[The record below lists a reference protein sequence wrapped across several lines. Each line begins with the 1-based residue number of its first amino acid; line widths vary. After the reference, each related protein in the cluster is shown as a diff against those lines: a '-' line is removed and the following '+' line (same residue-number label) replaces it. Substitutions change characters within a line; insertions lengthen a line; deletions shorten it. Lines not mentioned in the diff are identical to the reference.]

1 MQNYPESAF
10 QNNVIAADFAGCD
23 RLFPQTVPVHDAS
36 VFCAVE
42 GVNEG
47 DSLSVLDDLVPDD
60 VYVLAAGSTTSSL
73 AFHMTSGHV
82 PEIAASSET
91 GTAGASLHLDG
102 TVTLMSAAGRIAR
115 AIILVETDMHDHIA
129 AIYLA
134 SLDPIAPGTPF
145 SIIALD
151 RLSTRAAFDEL
162 IGHTAVNPVMKPA
175 KNAAPSAGIRA

>member
-1 MQNYPESAF
+1 MQNYPDSAF

-23 RLFPQTVPVHDAS
+23 RVFPQSVPVHDAS
-36 VFCAVE
+36 AFCAVE

-60 VYVLAAGSTTSSL
+60 VYVLDADSPTSSL

-82 PEIAASSET
+82 PEIASSSET

-115 AIILVETDMHDHIA
+115 AIILVETDMRDHIA
-129 AIYLA
+129 GIYLA
-134 SLDPIAPGTPF
+134 PLDPIAPGTPF

-151 RLSTRAAFDEL
+151 RLSTRAAFDDL
-162 IGHTAVNPVMKPA
+162 VGHEAVDPMMKPA